1 MSYKNCLLKE
11 EEVEKIRK
19 NQVIELITVF
29 SSDCTTVLVEILC
42 GDLKQAAR
50 ATQNVQRRESESGP
64 RKTSMHKLF
73 QSNHTVQTKHTNIQ
87 RLHCKPPKYSSLPPE
102 VRTADRIALSI
113 QFYLHRANSQQQM
126 HQGAL
131 YCKVKALQY

>member
-1 MSYKNCLLKE
+1 MSYKNCLLKQ
-11 EEVEKIRK
+11 EEVEKIQK

-64 RKTSMHKLF
+64 R
-73 QSNHTVQTKHTNIQ
+73 
-87 RLHCKPPKYSSLPPE
+87 
-102 VRTADRIALSI
+102 
-113 QFYLHRANSQQQM
+113 
-126 HQGAL
+126 
-131 YCKVKALQY
+131 